1 MRYDARVSDPTGS
14 AGGTT
19 RAVLRV
25 VADAEQPSK
34 PPLDPLPGVF
44 SDFSEQSSRELA
56 SSGGDC
62 GNDDRLHRQSARDMP
77 ERSPSRIFRVPP
89 NVDGSRKGG
98 KYLVSLLITYYV
110 RIRPS
115 GVYRDHDYR
124 AVRVGASGH
133 ELHLGSIDGSVTRVP
148 DTCANREAFGSTG
161 TADDSAPTP
170 ATSGHLPGARVM
182 FQALT
187 VATQRP
193 RWSPSG
199 KKRGSPGISP
209 GEPLPLAA

>member
-1 MRYDARVSDPTGS
+1 MTPALTIRATVLMGVLPDADYGEVMAALLGDLVLVPWQRPYEVPTGKVLPTWRTALGPAPL
-14 AGGTT
+14 AGLQA
-19 RAVLRV
+19 RLLAAV
-25 VADAEQPSK
+25 
-34 PPLDPLPGVF
+34 
-44 SDFSEQSSRELA
+44 
-56 SSGGDC
+56 
-62 GNDDRLHRQSARDMP
+62 DDEH
-77 ERSPSRIFRVPP
+77 
-89 NVDGSRKGG
+89 
-98 KYLVSLLITYYV
+98 
-110 RIRPS
+110 
-115 GVYRDHDYR
+115 RDHDYR
-124 AVRVGASGH
+124 AVRVGASGN

-199 KKRGSPGISP
+199 KKRGSPGIAP